1 MERKLTHRD
10 FASIAVKGIRLEK
23 CFASYSERKEDVRQ
37 KFEAVWGVNMAS
49 HFLMKYDNAEDL
61 IYHLDGD
68 NLNLFIEK
76 F

>member
-49 HFLMKYDNAEDL
+49 
-61 IYHLDGD
+61 
-68 NLNLFIEK
+68 
-76 F
+76 